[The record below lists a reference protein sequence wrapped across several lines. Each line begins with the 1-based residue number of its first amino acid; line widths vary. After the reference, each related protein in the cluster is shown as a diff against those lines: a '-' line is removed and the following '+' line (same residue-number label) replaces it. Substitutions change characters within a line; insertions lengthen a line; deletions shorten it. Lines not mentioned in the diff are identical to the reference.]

1 MRQKCIL
8 WLILEALLRYLSP
21 SHSEPEYSTY
31 LSIIFINNVLH
42 EKSLLLL
49 LPKMQHYF
57 FFLAS
62 NSNNDIPKCLY
73 YCLRTLYKG
82 LVYSFHPCNWKN
94 YTLAQLLTGV
104 VLIKSIVFILK
115 HSLPG

>member
-1 MRQKCIL
+1 MFCMKKAYYYYCLKCN
-8 WLILEALLRYLSP
+8 
-21 SHSEPEYSTY
+21 
-31 LSIIFINNVLH
+31 II
-42 EKSLLLL
+42 
-49 LPKMQHYF
+49 